1 MNHFQ
6 DGHNGLLF
14 RRRFCC
20 DSATL
25 SWKNFTSLLEVGK
38 TACVHPPLSPSWSK
52 LLARSAARR
61 EALHI
66 KKPPTHNGGH

>member
-14 RRRFCC
+14 RRRFA
-20 DSATL
+20 ATL
-25 SWKNFTSLLEVGK
+25 LLLPGRTLLRCWKLGK

-52 LLARSAARR
+52 LLAASAVRR

>member
-6 DGHNGLLF
+6 DAHNGLLF
-14 RRRFCC
+14 RRRFA
-20 DSATL
+20 ATL
-25 SWKNFTSLLEVGK
+25 SWKNFPPLLEVGR
-38 TACVHPPLSPSWSK
+38 TACARPPLSPSWSK
-52 LLARSAARR
+52 LLAPSVPRR

>member
-6 DGHNGLLF
+6 DRHNGLLF
-14 RRRFCC
+14 RWRFT
-20 DSATL
+20 ATL

-38 TACVHPPLSPSWSK
+38 TACVHPPLGPSWSK
-52 LLARSAARR
+52 LLALSAPRR

-66 KKPPTHNGGH
+66 KKPPTHNGRH